1 MRKIKDEIYKNI
13 DNEIYD
19 KDGDQWW
26 KPGYFFNLI
35 SSVLNPFRVE
45 YAKRTIEKIKNNN
58 GTISVLDVGCGGGLL
73 SEEFARMGFITT
85 GIDPSEISLKTAI
98 NHAKENNLAINY
110 VKASG
115 ENIPFPS
122 RSFDIVI
129 CCDVLEH
136 VYDLPKVIS
145 EISRVLKKDGIFIY
159 DTFNRTALSN
169 IIFIRILQEWKRW
182 AVMPPDLHVWKMF
195 IKPAEIKSL
204 LSENHL
210 IWKEH
215 TGMNPD
221 VPYLKMLKLLHRRAS
236 GKVTFEE
243 FGKKFRMVECRS
255 IRVLYMGYA
264 VKERDSDYD

>member
-1 MRKIKDEIYKNI
+1 MRKIQDEVYKNI

-26 KPGYFFNLI
+26 TPGYFFNLI
-35 SSVLNPFRVE
+35 TGVLNPFRVE
-45 YAKRTIEKIKNNN
+45 FAKRTIDNINRGEPEKIR
-58 GTISVLDVGCGGGLL
+58 ILDLGCGGGLL
-73 SEEFARMGFITT
+73 SEEFARMGYTTT
-85 GIDPSEISLKTAI
+85 GIDPSEVSLKTAI
-98 NHAKENNLAINY
+98 THAKENNLAITY
-110 VKASG
+110 LKATG

-122 RSFDIVI
+122 GSFDVVL

-169 IIFIRILQEWKRW
+169 IIFIKILQEWKRW
-182 AVMPPDLHVWKMF
+182 AVMPPGLHVWKMF

-221 VPYLKMLKLLHRRAS
+221 LPYLKMLKLLRRRAS
-236 GKVTFEE
+236 GKVTFKE
-243 FGKKFRMVECRS
+243 FGKKFRMVKSRS

-264 VKERDSDYD
+264 VKE